1 MRATTGSK
9 LPDDQP
15 FLCTGRGVK
24 GERSESEGHERVP
37 LTLRPVHRSFA
48 VGKSRPGKGRW
59 PDE

>member
-24 GERSESEGHERVP
+24 GERSESEGHERALEAATRTQIIRRREVP
-37 LTLRPVHRSFA
+37 AR
-48 VGKSRPGKGRW
+48 KGRW